1 VAQRRP
7 ADAGLT
13 DPARRL
19 LLAAAAVLPAACAGS
34 GVSGPAGP
42 VAAPRVRIGDR
53 WRYQL
58 VDRLNGRWLD
68 EPSFE
73 VVAVAPEIVM
83 RVTSRKPG
91 PPREERFT
99 GAWSARVEWMYGAD
113 LSFDDPVP
121 LLPSPIAAGGRS
133 STVTRYREG
142 ADPRRHRWTQSL
154 SARGWEAVEV
164 PAGRYECLRV
174 ERTIGFTSADTTGR
188 GVSSRTDTLWYAPAV
203 NRWVQREWR
212 GDFVSAGL
220 GDNPAEGILA
230 MEDRLLWQ
238 LTAYVP
244 TPTAR

>member
-7 ADAGLT
+7 ADAALT
-13 DPARRL
+13 DPSRRL
-19 LLAAAAVLPAACAGS
+19 LLAAATVLPAACATS
-34 GVSGPAGP
+34 GISGPTGP
-42 VAAPRVRIGDR
+42 VPAPRVRIGDR

-58 VDRLNGRWLD
+58 IDRLNGRWLD

-73 VVAVAPEIVM
+73 VTAVEPEIVM

-91 PPREERFT
+91 PPREERFA
-99 GAWSARVEWMYGAD
+99 GAWSARMEWMYGAE
-113 LSFDDPVP
+113 LSFDEPVP
-121 LLPSPIAAGGRS
+121 LLPSPIATGGGS
-133 STVTRYREG
+133 TTVTRYREG
-142 ADPRRHRWTQSL
+142 ADPRWHRWTQSL
-154 SARGWEAVEV
+154 SVQGWEPIEV
-164 PAGRYECLRV
+164 PAGRYDCLRV
-174 ERTIGFTSADTTGR
+174 TRTIGFSSADIGR
-188 GVSSRTDTLWYAPAV
+188 GVSSRSDTLWYAPAV

-244 TPTAR
+244 TPSAR

>member
-7 ADAGLT
+7 ADAGLIA
-13 DPARRL
+13 PSRRL
-19 LLAAAAVLPAACAGS
+19 LLAAVAVLPAACAGS
-34 GVSGPAGP
+34 GVQAPAGP
-42 VAAPRVRIGDR
+42 VPAPRIRIGDR

-58 VDRLNGRWLD
+58 IDQLNGRWLD

-73 VVAVAPEIVM
+73 VVSAEPEIVL

-99 GAWSARVEWMYGAD
+99 GAWSALQEWMYGAE
-113 LSFDDPVP
+113 LTFTEPVP
-121 LLPSPIAAGGRS
+121 LLPSPIAAGGGS
-133 STVTRYREG
+133 TTVTRYREVP
-142 ADPRRHRWTQSL
+142 DPRPRRWTQSL
-154 SARGWEAVEV
+154 SARDWESVEV
-164 PAGRYECLRV
+164 PAGRYDCLRV
-174 ERTIGFTSADTTGR
+174 TRMIGFTSADIGR
-188 GVSSRTDTLWYAPAV
+188 GVSSRIDTLWYAPAV

>member
-7 ADAGLT
+7 ADAGLIA
-13 DPARRL
+13 PSRRL

-34 GVSGPAGP
+34 GVPAPSAP
-42 VAAPRVRIGDR
+42 VPAPRVRIGDR
-53 WRYQL
+53 WRYRI

-73 VVAVAPEIVM
+73 VEAVDPAIVL

-91 PPREERFT
+91 PPREERFV
-99 GAWSARVEWMYGAD
+99 GAWSVLQEWVYGAK
-113 LSFDDPVP
+113 LTFDEPVP
-121 LLPSPIAAGGRS
+121 LLPSPIAAGGGSR
-133 STVTRYREG
+133 TVTGYREG
-142 ADPRRHRWTQSL
+142 EEPRRYRWSQSL
-154 SARGWEAVEV
+154 STQGWESVEV
-164 PAGRYECLRV
+164 PAGRYDCLRV
-174 ERTIGFTSADTTGR
+174 ARTIGFTSTDTGR

-238 LTAYVP
+238 LTAYIP